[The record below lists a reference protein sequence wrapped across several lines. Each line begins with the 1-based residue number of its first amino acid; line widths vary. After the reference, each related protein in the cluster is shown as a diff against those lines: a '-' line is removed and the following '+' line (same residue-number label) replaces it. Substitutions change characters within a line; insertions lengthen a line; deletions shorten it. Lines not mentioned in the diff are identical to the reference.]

1 MFTFLTGGRRRLATA
16 AAIVIAVAIAGA
28 PLRIASQDQPRPT
41 FRTEANYVRVD
52 AYATTKDGVPIDDLR
67 RDEFE
72 LLEDRV
78 PQTIEQ
84 FASVRIRGGGA
95 PTARPDPRT
104 PEESRQAAT
113 DSRARVF
120 ILFLDVMHVD
130 RTASIRIAKPLT
142 DALKNLLG
150 PDDLLA
156 VVMPGISVR
165 ALTFTRQI
173 ATIESALN
181 NPWGARDTVAQD
193 PVERRYAD
201 CYPGI
206 QERANQDA
214 PDRGIAQEMIL
225 RRREAQ
231 TLDALE
237 SLVTYLRDA
246 REERK
251 AVITIT
257 NGWRLFRPNDNLRR
271 SIKGAVPTVPPV
283 TIDPQTGRLTTE
295 PTAGTPRADTC
306 ENDRLRLASLDHD
319 SRFRQILDQANRAN
333 VSFYPIDPRGVVPFD
348 DDIVP
353 VAGVG
358 QNPVLRPEEERARL
372 AERSTSLHVMAEQ
385 TDGVAVTATNDF
397 AFGLRRMTSDLS
409 AYYLLG
415 YYSTGKLDGRFHAIS
430 VRATRP
436 GVQIRARRGY
446 LAASSAAPPAPLES
460 SGTAVGAAE
469 AQAVSA
475 ALASLGLLARDA
487 PLRLNAAVGPASAN
501 ARTITAIIE
510 VGRTLAGEWAKGGEA
525 DASLIDASGATV
537 ASSRLSILPASLS
550 VQWAVGPRALPPGD
564 YELRVRAKAASPGAT
579 ATDSLR
585 VTVPATSDGTGFLV
599 FKRGPSTGN
608 REVAT
613 ADLRFRRSDT
623 LRVTLPASNS
633 SESSARLL
641 DRTGKVMQ
649 VPVATSARDEADSSK
664 SHSATLSLAPLA
676 TGDYLIEL
684 TASQSTGPARTLIAF
699 RVVP

>member
-1 MFTFLTGGRRRLATA
+1 MFTRLTRWRRQFAS
-16 AAIVIAVAIAGA
+16 AAIAFAIAGT
-28 PLRIASQDQPRPT
+28 PIRTASQDQPRPT

-72 LLEDRV
+72 ILEDRV
-78 PQTIEQ
+78 PQTIDQ
-84 FASVRIRGGGA
+84 FATVRIRGGGA
-95 PTARPDPRT
+95 PTTRSDPRT

-113 DSRARVF
+113 EARARVF

-142 DALKNLLG
+142 DALRNLLG

-165 ALTFTRQI
+165 VLTFTRQI
-173 ATIESALN
+173 ATIENALN
-181 NPWGARDTVAQD
+181 NPWGARDDVAQD
-193 PVERRYAD
+193 PVERRYAE

-206 QERANQDA
+206 PDRPEPGQVA

-231 TLDALE
+231 TLDSLD
-237 SLVTYLRDA
+237 SLVSYLRDA

-251 AVITIT
+251 AIITIT
-257 NGWRLFRPNDNLRR
+257 NGWRLYRPNDNLRR
-271 SIKGAVPTVPPV
+271 SIRGTVPTAPKV

-295 PTAGTPRADTC
+295 PTAETPRASTCDT
-306 ENDRLRLASLDHD
+306 DRLRLASLDD
-319 SRFRQILDQANRAN
+319 DARFRQILDQANRAN
-333 VSFYPIDPRGVVPFD
+333 VSFYPIDPRGIVAFD

-385 TDGVAVTATNDF
+385 TDGVAVTSTSDF
-397 AFGLRRMTSDLS
+397 ALGLRRMTTDLS

-415 YYSTGKLDGRFHAIS
+415 YYSTGKLDGRFHAIT
-430 VRATRP
+430 VRSTRP

-460 SGTAVGAAE
+460 SGAAAGAAE
-469 AQAVSA
+469 AQAVSS
-475 ALASLGLLARDA
+475 ALASLGVLTRDT
-487 PLRLNAAVGPASAN
+487 PLRLNAAVGPASADT
-501 ARTITAIIE
+501 RTITAVIE
-510 VGRTLAGEWAKGGEA
+510 IGRTIDADWGKSAEA
-525 DASLIDASGATV
+525 DAALIDASGATV
-537 ASSRLSILPASLS
+537 ASTHLSILPASLS
-550 VQWAVGPRALPPGD
+550 VRWAIGPRTLPPGD
-564 YELRVRAKAASPGAT
+564 YELRVRAMAASPGST
-579 ATDSLR
+579 ATGSLR
-585 VTVPATSDGTGFLV
+585 VTVPATSDGAGFLI
-599 FKRGPSTGN
+599 FKRGPGTGN

-623 LRVTLPASNS
+623 LRVAVPASDS

-641 DRTGKVMQ
+641 DRSGKVLQ
-649 VPVATSARDEADSSK
+649 VPVPTLARDEADGSN
-664 SHSATLSLAPLA
+664 SHSATLALAPLA

-684 TASQSTGPARTLIAF
+684 IASQSTGPARTLIAF